1 MSVLNSKSH
10 NLQARKYDVTGSK
23 EYVTSPVDYL
33 FPPNM
38 TGKFYENL
46 NIFHRDKK
54 KMWVGVFSDTVLYK
68 DGKMKKKLKLYKVYV
83 EEGYW
88 NRLTRH
94 GGGVSELMSRV

>member
-1 MSVLNSKSH
+1 
-10 NLQARKYDVTGSK
+10 
-23 EYVTSPVDYL
+23 
-33 FPPNM
+33 
-38 TGKFYENL
+38 
-46 NIFHRDKK
+46 
-54 KMWVGVFSDTVLYK
+54 VGVFSDTVLYK